1 MPLTWFREADVYEV
15 PAVWVRHVADRL
27 GDESTVV
34 RGAMRHAGLSMRLL
48 GDGSEAVRCTAF
60 VAFLEQAA
68 LLAADDLLGFSLGM
82 SYDLRASGLAGYV
95 AIAAATVREA
105 MANTVRY
112 GALRDTSAVYA
123 LEDGDGVVRFR
134 MDSRSAHMRGS
145 RQATEFKAALV
156 LAACHRWIGPG
167 FRPLEAR
174 FAHPRA
180 SGQRAIERHFNC
192 PVRFAAEATEMVM
205 SPEQMDLPVRGADPH
220 LLALVTRHAEAA
232 LAATAAA
239 RHGDLR
245 ARVERAVLDALTKGA
260 PTLGAVAGALGVG
273 ERTLARRLSADG
285 TSFRQVVD
293 ELRRDLAKG
302 YLADPELSLSQI
314 AYLLGY
320 AEQSAFTNA
329 FRRWTGWPPRRFRV
343 ERPDV

>member
-1 MPLTWFREADVYEV
+1 VYEV
-15 PAVWVRHVADRL
+15 PTGWVRHAADRL
-27 GDESTVV
+27 GDESTVM
-34 RGAMRHAGLSMRLL
+34 RGAMRHAGLPLRLL
-48 GDGSEAVRCTAF
+48 SDGSEAVRCTAF

-68 LLAADDLLGFSLGM
+68 LLAEDDLLGFNLGL

-95 AIAAATVREA
+95 AIASATVREA
-105 MANTVRY
+105 MANIVRY

-123 LEDGDGVVRFR
+123 IEDADGTVNFR
-134 MDSRSAHMRGS
+134 IDSRSAHMRGS

-156 LAACHRWIGPG
+156 LAACHRWIGPA
-167 FRPLEAR
+167 FRPVEMR

-180 SGQRAIERHFNC
+180 AARRAIERQFNC
-192 PVRFAAEATEMVM
+192 PVRFAAEVTEMIL
-205 SPEQMDLPVRGADPH
+205 SPDQMDLPVRGADPH

-232 LAATAAA
+232 LAVAGAT

-245 ARVERAVLDALTKGA
+245 ARVERAVLEALPKGG
-260 PTLGAVAGALGVG
+260 PTLAVVADALGVG
-273 ERTLARRLSADG
+273 ERTLARRLAG
-285 TSFRQVVD
+285 EGAPFRQIVD

-329 FRRWTGWPPRRFRV
+329 FRRWTGRPPRRFRV
-343 ERPDV
+343 ERPKT

>member
-1 MPLTWFREADVYEV
+1 VYEV
-15 PAVWVRHVADRL
+15 PTGWVRHAADRL
-27 GDESTVV
+27 GDESTVM
-34 RGAMRHAGLSMRLL
+34 RGAMRHAGLPLRLL
-48 GDGSEAVRCTAF
+48 SDGSEAVRCTAF

-68 LLAADDLLGFSLGM
+68 LLAEDDLLGFNLGL

-95 AIAAATVREA
+95 AIASATVREA
-105 MANTVRY
+105 MANIVRY

-123 LEDGDGVVRFR
+123 IEDADGAVNFR

-167 FRPLEAR
+167 FRPVEMR

-180 SGQRAIERHFNC
+180 AARRVIERQFNC
-192 PVRFAAEATEMVM
+192 PVRFAAEVTEMIL
-205 SPEQMDLPVRGADPH
+205 SPDQMDLPVRGADPH

-232 LAATAAA
+232 LAVAGAT

-245 ARVERAVLDALTKGA
+245 ARVERAVLEALPKGA
-260 PTLGAVAGALGVG
+260 PTLAAVADALGVG
-273 ERTLARRLSADG
+273 ERTLARRLAG
-285 TSFRQVVD
+285 EGAPFRQIVD

-320 AEQSAFTNA
+320 AEQSAFTTA
-329 FRRWTGWPPRRFRV
+329 FRRWTGQSPGRYRAAM
-343 ERPDV
+343 